1 MGVHERL
8 ILACDDMLAAQHCFF
23 QSANVSLQLDFRFNG
38 LGDCIL
44 NTQEIPTKIACSMIF
59 CRISGSF

>member
-23 QSANVSLQLDFRFNG
+23 QSANVSLELDFRFNG
-38 LGDCIL
+38 LGIAFS
-44 NTQEIPTKIACSMIF
+44 THKKYIEIPRRLPAV
-59 CRISGSF
+59 